1 MPHTDR
7 QRRPGTAGTV
17 ALLVG
22 SALLACLGLLLLAH
36 DPSSAPRTTGTSTT
50 APRRESTPAASTP
63 ARSSP
68 TSPADASAS
77 PAPAKGEGAPSPAAV
92 PNDITAAARHFVLAW
107 SGHDARPGKDSSYD
121 DAAHRAAAYSSRD
134 LAEQLTTNSAGSARQ
149 WQQWTRTKAVVA
161 AEISQISV
169 PDGAPEP
176 TADTAWIRV
185 RYRLTTTP
193 ATGRPSSTDEQVAL
207 KLQRDQAGT
216 WLVTALPYV

>member
-1 MPHTDR
+1 MPD
-7 QRRPGTAGTV
+7 
-17 ALLVG
+17 
-22 SALLACLGLLLLAH
+22 
-36 DPSSAPRTTGTSTT
+36 
-50 APRRESTPAASTP
+50 
-63 ARSSP
+63 
-68 TSPADASAS
+68 
-77 PAPAKGEGAPSPAAV
+77 
-92 PNDITAAARHFVLAW
+92 DIAAAARHFVLAW

-121 DAAHRAAAYSSRD
+121 DAAHRAAAYSSKD

-149 WQQWTRTKAVVA
+149 WQQWTRSKALVA
-161 AEISQISV
+161 AKISRIAV

-185 RYRLTTTP
+185 RYQLTTTP